1 MNHTFRPSV
10 AMREIACTINVT
22 DQLSS
27 EARYRILA
35 DYSPDW
41 EYWLGADRRFVYVS
55 PACEAVC
62 GYPPQAFLD
71 DPELFCSLLHPDDH
85 AVWHHH
91 IDDQAGEQAGN
102 HAAHANL
109 ILRLLDS
116 NGDLVWLEHQC
127 TPVYDQEGQ
136 YQGRRGVNRNITER
150 MHAEAETRHVSR
162 LLKVLSQV
170 NQHISREQD
179 ESTLIDSIC
188 RVVVEVGGLVTSQVA
203 FADAITGL
211 LTPIATS
218 GAPVHPPDGDWPR
231 LSADK
236 LILSKN
242 SSQQLETPHL
252 CLPSQQH
259 NCLDTWC
266 ESLNAQGIGG
276 VIHYPLQRGNHRFGL
291 ISFFAD
297 STALLRDDVCALL
310 KEIANDLAYALQSF
324 QHRRQEFEA
333 RFKLAN
339 REAHLQTM
347 MQTVP
352 LGIGVVVAREFTEV
366 NQGVCGMLGYAA
378 DELVGQPARMVYA
391 DDAEYERVGLI
402 KYAAIEATGTGHIE
416 THWRRKDGRIIDV
429 HLISSAFDRLDL
441 DKGVVFTAED
451 ISERKQAEDR
461 LEFLANFDPL
471 TRLPNRDLLHDRLEH
486 GIQRQRR
493 DGKQLAVL
501 LIDLDRFKHI
511 NETLGHRVGDAL
523 LQTLAERLRE
533 HMRSADTLARVG
545 GDEFVLL
552 LENDVSLLAISS
564 FASKVLSLLSEQV
577 LVDDIPLYV
586 TASMGISLFPNDG
599 ATADDLLR
607 HADVALY
614 KAKDHGRN
622 GFQFFEAE
630 MTTYAY
636 ENLLMESALRVA
648 VSRNQ
653 LRVHYQPQ
661 VNLANGEL
669 CGVEAL
675 VRWQHPVLGLIPPG
689 QFIPLAEDAG
699 VIGMIGEW
707 VLRESCR
714 QMLDWEARGFHMPRV
729 SVNLSVQQ
737 INRDT
742 LLPMVDSILRKSG
755 LSSDRLELEVTESM
769 IMRQADMARGVLDDL
784 LELGVKLAIDD
795 FGTGYSSL
803 AYLNK
808 LPLHRLKIDQ
818 SFVRGIGRDKSA
830 DAIVRTIIALAR
842 SLGLET
848 VAEGVEEQ
856 SQADFLARELCDVCQ
871 GFLFSRPV
879 EADAI
884 FTRWAAQDCS
894 ASAAP
899 AQSFG
904 APPASNT
911 R

>member
-1 MNHTFRPSV
+1 MSHETSPSL
-10 AMREIACTINVT
+10 AIPEAAGKATS
-22 DQLSS
+22 QLSS
-27 EARYRILA
+27 EMRYRILA

-41 EYWLGADRRFVYVS
+41 EYWLGADRRFLYVS
-55 PACEAVC
+55 PACEAIC

-91 IDDQAGEQAGN
+91 LDDAGGTN
-102 HAAHANL
+102 DHAAHANL
-109 ILRLLDS
+109 TLRLLDPR
-116 NGDLVWLEHQC
+116 GDLVWLEHQC

-136 YQGRRGVNRNITER
+136 YQGRRGVNRNITAR
-150 MHAEAETRHVSR
+150 MHAEAETRHLGR
-162 LLKVLSQV
+162 LLKMLSEV
-170 NQHISREQD
+170 NQQISREQD

-188 RVVVEVGGLVTSQVA
+188 RIVVEVGGLLASQVA
-203 FADAITGL
+203 FADAISGQL
-211 LTPIATS
+211 MPIAAF
-218 GAPVHPPDGDWPR
+218 GVPVHMPEGDWPR
-231 LSADK
+231 FRAGKLVLSEHC
-236 LILSKN
+236 
-242 SSQQLETPHL
+242 SQHLETPQI
-252 CLPSQQH
+252 CLPSRQPVGS
-259 NCLDTWC
+259 DIWC
-266 ESLNAQGIGG
+266 ETLNTQGIGG
-276 VIHYPLQRGNHRFGL
+276 VIHYPLQRGDHPFGL

-297 STALLRDDVCALL
+297 NTTLLRDDVCALL
-310 KEIANDLAYALQSF
+310 KEIANDLAYALRSF
-324 QHRRQEFEA
+324 QHRRQEFES
-333 RFKLAN
+333 RFKLAE
-339 REAHLQTM
+339 REAHLLTL

-352 LGIGVVVAREFTEV
+352 MGIGVVVAREFVEV
-366 NQGVCGMLGYAA
+366 NKGVCSMLGYTT
-378 DELVGQPARMVYA
+378 EEMVGQATRMAYP

-402 KYAAIEATGTGHIE
+402 KYAEIEATGTGRIE
-416 THWRRKDGRIIDV
+416 TRWRRKDGRIIDV
-429 HLISSAFDRLDL
+429 QLISTAFDRLDL
-441 DKGVVFTAED
+441 ARGVVFTAED
-451 ISERKQAEDR
+451 ISERKQADEK
-461 LEFLANFDPL
+461 LEFLSHYDPL
-471 TRLPNRDLLHDRLEH
+471 TRLPNRDLLSDRLQH
-486 GIQRQRR
+486 GIQRQQR

-511 NETLGHRVGDAL
+511 NETLSHRVGDAL
-523 LQTLAERLRE
+523 LQELAARLRV
-533 HMRSADTLARVG
+533 HMRSADTVARVG

-564 FASKVLSLLSEQV
+564 FARKVLSLLSEPV
-577 LVDDIPLYV
+577 LVDDNPLYV
-586 TASMGISLFPNDG
+586 TASIGISLFPNDG
-599 ATADDLLR
+599 DTPEDLLR

-614 KAKDHGRN
+614 KVKDQGRN

-636 ENLLMESALRVA
+636 ENLLLESALRVA
-648 VSRNQ
+648 VGRNE

-675 VRWQHPVLGLIPPG
+675 VRWQHPALGLIPPG

-699 VIGMIGEW
+699 LIGMIGEW

-714 QMLDWEARGFHMPRV
+714 QMMAWEARGFRMPRV

-742 LLPMVDSILRKSG
+742 LLPMVAGILRETG

-769 IMRQADMARGVLDDL
+769 IMRQSDMTNGVLDDL
-784 LELGVKLAIDD
+784 RELGVKLAIDD

-808 LPLHRLKIDQ
+808 IPLHRLKIDQ
-818 SFVRGIGRDKSA
+818 SFVRGIGRDKNA

-879 EADAI
+879 EAKEIHA
-884 FTRWAAQDCS
+884 RWAA
-894 ASAAP
+894 
-899 AQSFG
+899 
-904 APPASNT
+904 
-911 R
+911 